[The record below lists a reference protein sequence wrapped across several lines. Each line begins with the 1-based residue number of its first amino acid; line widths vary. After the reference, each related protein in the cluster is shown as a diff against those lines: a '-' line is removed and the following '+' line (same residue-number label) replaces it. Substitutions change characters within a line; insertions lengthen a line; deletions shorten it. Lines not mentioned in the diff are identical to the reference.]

1 MSWELHGI
9 WGIGGES
16 IALAKARRRRQ
27 AKQRRTRNDLQF
39 WIKVLAEQK
48 LAALR
53 YHIFQFEVL
62 CLILLLHFVCL
73 NLEINEV
80 FGNLGERKDVVT
92 AMG

>member
-1 MSWELHGI
+1 M
-9 WGIGGES
+9 
-16 IALAKARRRRQ
+16 
-27 AKQRRTRNDLQF
+27 
-39 WIKVLAEQK
+39 LAEQK

-53 YHIFQFEVL
+53 YHIFQFKVL

-80 FGNLGERKDVVT
+80 FGNLGERKDIVT